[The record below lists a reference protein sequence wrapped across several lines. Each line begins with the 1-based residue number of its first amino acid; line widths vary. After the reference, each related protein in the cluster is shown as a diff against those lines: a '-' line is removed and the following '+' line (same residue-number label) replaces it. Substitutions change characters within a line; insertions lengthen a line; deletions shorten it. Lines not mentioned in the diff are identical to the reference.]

1 MNKSKPEQQVVDTM
15 EKIEVSDLYKESLS
29 IYADEVNSGRMI
41 PNIYDG
47 LTPVQRR
54 VLFTLKNMGVFS
66 NSQTRKCAK
75 IVGEVMGNYHPHGD
89 SGIYSALITMAQD
102 WTRRAPLTYIQGNG
116 GSIVEPGAASS
127 RYTEC
132 KLTKYSED
140 VFLKDLSKET
150 VLFVPN
156 YDDTTD
162 EPSVLPAIL
171 PHILIQGNGGIGWGV
186 KADWLPHNPLEVA
199 RVLIAYVK
207 DRTLTVPKI
216 LKIMPGPDFP
226 TGGIINGMGNIG
238 ATSIYYNG
246 HGGIKLRGKYHIE
259 DNKKG
264 KSIVITEIP
273 WGVSLQKLL
282 EKFVELHSTGEINLK
297 NIQDETGKDGIRI
310 VLTPKDDNDIDRIMN
325 VLYKKTQFE
334 SNVPSICYAVEAT
347 GSKGLPKKYNIL
359 NILRKFIS
367 FREVCIHKKLKAEL
381 ERKSDRLHILKG
393 LFIVNKEIE
402 KCIDIIRK
410 SNGGDDTIKKLCNY
424 FKIDERQ
431 AKYVV
436 DMKLGR
442 LSGLDMNLTKQEET
456 KLKEEVKVLTR
467 QTRSVS
473 NNDIDEYM
481 INEWENLIKTT
492 LKDFKRKTEIRY
504 ETETINIDETIK
516 DLPCSVIITSKG
528 YIKRTARLD
537 KMQNRASM
545 GILLGLSPDE
555 DIVQMI
561 HTTTTTPM
569 YAITNQGRAHI
580 FRPYTLDEVSKT
592 SRGKY
597 IPNLFKLRASEKIIK
612 FINHDPSQ
620 DVLALLSEDGQLKL
634 TSISELAQLRANGKR
649 ICSEDL
655 KIVDICLAKFESDT
669 ILVVTKNGMGT
680 RFKLNELRISGVGA
694 GGVRAIKL
702 KENDQAVSFTPITDE
717 KEEIIIISSN
727 AFIKRCENNEF
738 PVKSRG
744 GYGVIIAPH
753 TDDYGYIVSAKCKAD
768 DVTIITQNG
777 RVLTIDLKQVRKTS
791 RGSKGVKA
799 INLQGNDSIHS
810 II

>member
-1 MNKSKPEQQVVDTM
+1 
-15 EKIEVSDLYKESLS
+15 
-29 IYADEVNSGRMI
+29 
-41 PNIYDG
+41 
-47 LTPVQRR
+47 
-54 VLFTLKNMGVFS
+54 
-66 NSQTRKCAK
+66 
-75 IVGEVMGNYHPHGD
+75 
-89 SGIYSALITMAQD
+89 
-102 WTRRAPLTYIQGNG
+102 
-116 GSIVEPGAASS
+116 
-127 RYTEC
+127 
-132 KLTKYSED
+132 
-140 VFLKDLSKET
+140 
-150 VLFVPN
+150 
-156 YDDTTD
+156 
-162 EPSVLPAIL
+162 
-171 PHILIQGNGGIGWGV
+171 
-186 KADWLPHNPLEVA
+186 
-199 RVLIAYVK
+199 
-207 DRTLTVPKI
+207 
-216 LKIMPGPDFP
+216 
-226 TGGIINGMGNIG
+226 
-238 ATSIYYNG
+238 
-246 HGGIKLRGKYHIE
+246 
-259 DNKKG
+259 
-264 KSIVITEIP
+264 
-273 WGVSLQKLL
+273 
-282 EKFVELHSTGEINLK
+282 
-297 NIQDETGKDGIRI
+297 
-310 VLTPKDDNDIDRIMN
+310 
-325 VLYKKTQFE
+325 
-334 SNVPSICYAVEAT
+334 
-347 GSKGLPKKYNIL
+347 
-359 NILRKFIS
+359 
-367 FREVCIHKKLKAEL
+367 
-381 ERKSDRLHILKG
+381 
-393 LFIVNKEIE
+393 
-402 KCIDIIRK
+402 
-410 SNGGDDTIKKLCNY
+410 
-424 FKIDERQ
+424 
-431 AKYVV
+431 
-436 DMKLGR
+436 
-442 LSGLDMNLTKQEET
+442 
-456 KLKEEVKVLTR
+456 
-467 QTRSVS
+467 
-473 NNDIDEYM
+473 
-481 INEWENLIKTT
+481 
-492 LKDFKRKTEIRY
+492 
-504 ETETINIDETIK
+504 
-516 DLPCSVIITSKG
+516 
-528 YIKRTARLD
+528 
-537 KMQNRASM
+537 M

-620 DVLALLSEDGQLKL
+620 DVLALLSEDGQIKL

>member
-1 MNKSKPEQQVVDTM
+1 
-15 EKIEVSDLYKESLS
+15 
-29 IYADEVNSGRMI
+29 
-41 PNIYDG
+41 
-47 LTPVQRR
+47 
-54 VLFTLKNMGVFS
+54 
-66 NSQTRKCAK
+66 
-75 IVGEVMGNYHPHGD
+75 
-89 SGIYSALITMAQD
+89 MAQS
-102 WTRRAPLTYIQGNG
+102 WTRRVPLTFIQGNG
-116 GSIVEPGAASS
+116 GSIVEPQAASD

-140 VFLKDLSKET
+140 VFLKDLSKDI
-150 VLFVPN
+150 VDYIPN
-156 YDDTTD
+156 YDDTTE
-162 EPSVLPAIL
+162 EPVVLPTLL
-171 PHILIQGNGGIGWGV
+171 PHVLIQGNGGIGWGV
-186 KADWLPHNPLEVA
+186 KADWLPHNPIEVA
-199 RVLIAYVK
+199 RVLIAYIK

-246 HGGIKLRGKYHIE
+246 HGGIKLRGKYHLE
-259 DNKKG
+259 DTKRG
-264 KSIVITEIP
+264 KAIIITEIP
-273 WGVSLQKLL
+273 WNVSLQKLL
-282 EKFVELHSTGEINLK
+282 EKFVELHSSGEINLK
-297 NIQDETGKDGIRI
+297 HIQDETGKDGIRI
-310 VLTPKDDNDIDRIMN
+310 VMIPKDENDIDRIIN
-325 VLYKKTQFE
+325 VIYKKTQFE
-334 SNVPSICYAVEAT
+334 SNIPCICYAVDADNP
-347 GSKGLPKKYNIL
+347 SHRFPKKYNIL
-359 NILRKFIS
+359 NILKKFIA
-367 FREVCIHKKLKAEL
+367 FRELCIHKKLKAEL
-381 ERKSDRLHILKG
+381 EKKSDRLHILNG

-402 KCIDIIRK
+402 KCIDLIRK
-410 SNGGDDTIKKLCNY
+410 SNGGDDTIKKLCDY

-431 AKYVV
+431 AKYIV

-456 KLKEEVKVLTR
+456 KLKEEVKILTR

-473 NNDIDEYM
+473 NSDIDEYM
-481 INEWENLIKTT
+481 INEWETLIKTT

-545 GILLGLSPDE
+545 GMLLGLAPDE

-580 FRPYTLDEVSKT
+580 FRPYTLDEVNKT

-597 IPNLFKLRASEKIIK
+597 IPNLFKLRVNEEIIR
-612 FINHDPSQ
+612 FINHDPDK
-620 DVLALLSEDGQLKL
+620 DVLAFLSEDGQIKL
-634 TSISELAQLRANGKR
+634 TSLSELSQLRTTGKR

-655 KIVDICLAKFESDT
+655 KIVDIALANFETDT
-669 ILVVTKNGMGT
+669 ILIVTKNGMGI

-702 KENDQAVSFTPITDE
+702 KDNDTAVAFTPITDD
-717 KEEIIIISSN
+717 KDEILIISSN

-738 PVKSRG
+738 PIKSRG
-744 GYGVIIAPH
+744 GFGVIIAPH
-753 TDDYGYIVSAKCKAD
+753 TDDYGYIVSARCKAE
-768 DVTIITQNG
+768 DVTIVTQNG
-777 RVLTIDLKQVRKTS
+777 RILTVDLKQIRKTS

-799 INLQGNDSIHS
+799 INLQGNDIIHS